1 MILRESDSMNIE
13 ELTEE
18 IEDWLEK
25 AEEEETLKFLEYPL
39 KENLEGVIIIELL
52 GHFVTVSQSVA
63 RKLISTGKNHK
74 KLAGAFSSY
83 LTEMVQLR
91 AGSILLPISLVKV
104 RIGKNNFI
112 ITTTSFPIPDIV
124 SYQLAEELM
133 LFYERLNPSK
143 IILIDGVHSYN
154 RDIATTPSIHHIT
167 SFKSDISSL
176 EDEKSNFTMMG
187 QVASSLLT
195 YYLNSSN
202 IPIEL
207 LLVDSFADTDP
218 ISSLEVLTQLNRD
231 YGDILDLSDLKE
243 EAINFKNNFKK
254 FNGKSSSIK
263 EILTSESQ
271 FFV

>member
-1 MILRESDSMNIE
+1 MNIE

-25 AEEEETLKFLEYPL
+25 ADEEETLKFLKYPL
-39 KENLEGVIIIELL
+39 EESLEGAIIIELL
-52 GHFVTVSQSVA
+52 GHYGAVAQSVA
-63 RKLISTGKNHK
+63 KKLLSTGTNQK
-74 KLAGAFSSY
+74 KLAGVFSSY
-83 LTEMVQLR
+83 LTEMVQLK
-91 AGSILLPISLVKV
+91 AGSILLPITLVKM
-104 RIGKNNFI
+104 RIGSTNFI
-112 ITTTSFPIPDIV
+112 ITTTSFPIPDVV

-133 LFYERLNPSK
+133 AFYNRIKPSK

-154 RDIATTPSIHHIT
+154 RDIDTTPSIHHIT
-167 SFKSDISSL
+167 SFKPGTSSP

-195 YYLNSSN
+195 YYLNSRN

-218 ISSLEVLTQLNRD
+218 ISSLEVLTQLNRE

-243 EAINFKNNFKK
+243 EAIIFKNNFKK

>member
-1 MILRESDSMNIE
+1 MYIE

-25 AEEEETLKFLEYPL
+25 ADEEETLKFLKYPHE
-39 KENLEGVIIIELL
+39 ENLEGAIIIELL
-52 GHFVTVSQSVA
+52 GHYGAVAQSVA
-63 RKLISTGKNHK
+63 KKLLSTGTNQK
-74 KLAGAFSSY
+74 KLAGVFSSY
-83 LTEMVQLR
+83 LTEMVQLK

-104 RIGKNNFI
+104 RIGSTNFI
-112 ITTTSFPIPDIV
+112 ITTTSFPIPDVV

-133 LFYERLNPSK
+133 LFYNRIKPSK

-154 RDIATTPSIHHIT
+154 RDIATTPTIHHIT
-167 SFKSDISSL
+167 SFLSDTSRNK
-176 EDEKSNFTMMG
+176 ETKSNFTMMG

-195 YYLNSSN
+195 YYLNAKN

-207 LLVDSFADTDP
+207 LLVDSFAEADP
-218 ISSLEVLTQLNRD
+218 ISSLEILALLNQE
-231 YGDILDLSDLKE
+231 YGNIIDLSDLKD
-243 EAINFKNNFKK
+243 EASRFKSNFKN